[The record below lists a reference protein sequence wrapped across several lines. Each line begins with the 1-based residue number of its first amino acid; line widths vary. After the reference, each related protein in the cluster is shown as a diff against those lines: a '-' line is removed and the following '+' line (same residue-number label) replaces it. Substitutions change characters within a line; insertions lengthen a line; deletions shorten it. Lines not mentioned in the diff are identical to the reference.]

1 MVTKNLP
8 YDLNTQVYSVK
19 QMKSDLKHVQKPNN
33 SPARAA
39 TRTVKYEHIT
49 PKVKTLN
56 WLPTKQRIQFKTCYL
71 NHKALHSNSHT
82 SLQPSKLHC
91 FSLYNY
97 TNVPALHITYFRSTV
112 GKFAC
117 SAAGPRLWNFLLTQE
132 CCKFSRMFLNH
143 LRLHLKIHLFSFECL
158 LSQNRHFTPKC
169 GGMNL

>member
-1 MVTKNLP
+1 MCKSLIILQLELP
-8 YDLNTQVYSVK
+8 PEQSNMSTSHL
-19 QMKSDLKHVQKPNN
+19 KSKHLTGYQPNKGFSLKHAI
-33 SPARAA
+33 ST
-39 TRTVKYEHIT
+39 TRRF
-49 PKVKTLN
+49 TLIHT
-56 WLPTKQRIQFKTCYL
+56 L
-71 NHKALHSNSHT
+71 T